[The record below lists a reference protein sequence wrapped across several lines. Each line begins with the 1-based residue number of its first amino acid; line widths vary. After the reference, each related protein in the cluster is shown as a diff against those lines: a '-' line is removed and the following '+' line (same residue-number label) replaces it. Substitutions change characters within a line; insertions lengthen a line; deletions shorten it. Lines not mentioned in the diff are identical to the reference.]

1 MATNKELLAP
11 KEITRKELAELVD
24 AWVAEGNE
32 ITQVAPGVALNFR
45 TPESPK
51 VPIPKKIKKLR
62 KLKEAAIAPK
72 AAKRTK
78 TKSKGRAKKRK

>member
-24 AWVAEGNE
+24 EWVAEGNE

-45 TPESPK
+45 TPETPN

-62 KLKEAAIAPK
+62 RLKEAAAAAAAPK
-72 AAKRTK
+72 PVKRAK
-78 TKSKGRAKKRK
+78 SKKRK

>member
-1 MATNKELLAP
+1 MATSKELLAP

-51 VPIPKKIKKLR
+51 VPIPKKIRKLR
-62 KLKEAAIAPK
+62 RLKEAAIAPK
-72 AAKRTK
+72 VVKRTK
-78 TKSKGRAKKRK
+78 TKTKTKTKKRK